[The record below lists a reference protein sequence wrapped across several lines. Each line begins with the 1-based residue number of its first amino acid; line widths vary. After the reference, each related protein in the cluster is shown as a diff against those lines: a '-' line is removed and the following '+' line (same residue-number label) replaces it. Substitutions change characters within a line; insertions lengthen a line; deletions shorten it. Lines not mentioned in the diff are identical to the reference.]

1 MPRSLRI
8 VIIAAAT
15 PLVLVIWATV
25 VFAMDRASNGGEV
38 LGGVTVAGIELNG
51 LTEPEALAELRGLE
65 RTLGQT
71 PIVFDV
77 EGTRFEVPRTQFG
90 FEIDEE
96 ALVAAALQNGREGG
110 LRTQFRWW
118 LGHFGNRGETT
129 LELTASFDPSTVEAF
144 TERWEQEAIDDPP
157 FEGGIRIEGTTVI
170 ADHPRPGTGID
181 PAGTADLIEAVILD
195 FDAEPIQVPTDLRVP
210 TVTNADVDGVAYNAN
225 MLIEAP
231 VVLSRLN
238 PEVQVT
244 FTREILAQALRTEEV
259 TTDGV
264 HTVEIFF
271 DKDTLADYLD
281 PIRSQIEFPPVD
293 AQVVI
298 RPDETPTIIPG
309 HNGLLI
315 DDAALPEAV
324 IAATRSVTRVGVF
337 PYVEGAEPDM
347 TTEDAEALGIRNLLY
362 LAETYFT
369 PGGDQKNLNR
379 INNIQ
384 LIAAAVDGVI
394 VMPGETWSLN
404 EHVGQR
410 TVAKGYKAAGAII
423 GDIVECCEHPA
434 NIGGG
439 VSQFTT
445 TMYNAVFFSGLE
457 DVEHTP
463 HTLYFPRYPEGREAT
478 LGWPDPDLVFL
489 NNLEYAVLL
498 DTDSTDE
505 SVAVRIYG
513 DNGGIEVRSEL
524 SERSSYT
531 EPGEHFD
538 PDPTIPPGEQDI
550 TDEGS
555 PGWTVTVYRIITFPD
570 GSETTESWIWR
581 YHAFPQRISVHP
593 CDLPDDHDD
602 YDADAVCPA
611 VVPDVLGR
619 NLDYASGVIGNR
631 GFRIQQGDPWPVTD
645 PDSVGRVWAQD
656 PAPGTLLE
664 PGSVV
669 TVRVGV
675 LSG

>member
-8 VIIAAAT
+8 GIIAAAT
-15 PLVLVIWATV
+15 PLVLVVWATV
-25 VFAMDRASNGGEV
+25 VFAMDRVSNGGEI
-38 LGGVTVAGIELNG
+38 LGGVTVAGVELNG
-51 LTEPEALAELRGLE
+51 LTESATLAELRDLE
-65 RTLGQT
+65 QRLGQT
-71 PIVFDV
+71 PILFDV
-77 EGTRFEVPRTQFG
+77 EGTRFEVPRARFG

-96 ALVAAALQNGREGG
+96 ALLAAALQNGREGG
-110 LRTQFRWW
+110 IGAQFRWW
-118 LGHFGNRGETT
+118 LSHFGNRGKVT

-157 FEGGIRIEGTTVI
+157 FEGGIRIEGTTVV
-170 ADHPRPGTGID
+170 AEHPRPGTGID
-181 PAGTADLIEAVILD
+181 PAGTAELIEAVILD
-195 FDAEPIQVPTDLRVP
+195 FDAGPIQVPTNLRVP
-210 TVTNADVDGVAYNAN
+210 TVTSADVDGVAYNAN
-225 MLIEAP
+225 KLIEAP

-238 PEVQVT
+238 PDVQVT
-244 FTREILAQALRTEEV
+244 FTREILAQALRTKEV
-259 TTDGV
+259 TTDGTR
-264 HTVEIFF
+264 TVETFF

-281 PIRSQIEFPPVD
+281 PIRGQIEFPPVD

-298 RPDETPTIIPG
+298 RPDEIPTVIPG
-309 HNGLLI
+309 RNGLLV

-337 PYVEGAEPDM
+337 PYVDGAEPG
-347 TTEDAEALGIRNLLY
+347 TTTADAEALGIRNFLY
-362 LAETYFT
+362 RAETYYT

-384 LIAAAVDGVI
+384 LIAAAVDGAV

-423 GDIVECCEHPA
+423 GDIVDCCEHPA

-445 TMYNAVFFSGLE
+445 TMYNAIFFSGLE
-457 DVEHTP
+457 DVRHTP

-478 LGWPDPDLVFL
+478 LGWPTPDLIFR
-489 NNLEYAVLL
+489 NNLEYAVLI

-505 SVAVRIYG
+505 SVTVRIYG

-524 SERSSYT
+524 SERSSYS

-538 PDPTIPPGEQDI
+538 ADPTIAPGEQDI
-550 TDEGS
+550 TGEGS
-555 PGWTVTVYRIITFPD
+555 PGWTVTVYRIITYPD

-602 YDADAVCPA
+602 YEPVCPA

-631 GFRIQQGDPWPVTD
+631 GFRMQQGDPWPVTD